1 MRLLCFWWDY
11 GMTRYVH
18 GSSSGQRGC
27 IVYARISVG
36 SVAYIHIS
44 LIFTLESGLVCIIN
58 MTRNLRTGLIEP
70 F

>member
-1 MRLLCFWWDY
+1 
-11 GMTRYVH
+11 MTSYVH

-44 LIFTLESGLVCIIN
+44 LVFTLESGLVCIIN
-58 MTRNLRTGLIEP
+58 MT
-70 F
+70 